1 MNLLLDTHALIWFSE
16 SAPQLSAKALKEIES
31 QNNISFISMATFW
44 ELAIK
49 LSIGKLQLA
58 KPLSVIMAEV
68 QSNGFLLLPIA
79 PSHIL
84 QVETL
89 PFLHRDPFDRILIAQ
104 ALSEGFTLISN
115 ETLFDEYGVK
125 RLW

>member
-1 MNLLLDTHALIWFSE
+1 MKLLLDTHTLIWFSE
-16 SAPQLSAKALKEIES
+16 SAPQLSAKALEEIES
-31 QNNISFISMATFW
+31 PSNVSFISMATFW

-49 LSIGKLQLA
+49 FSIGKLQLA
-58 KPLSVIMAEV
+58 KPLYVIMAEV

-89 PFLHRDPFDRILIAQ
+89 PFLHRDPFDRMLVAQ
-104 ALSEGFTLISN
+104 ALSEDITLISN
-115 ETLFDEYGVK
+115 ETLFDQYGVK